1 VREFLSNTAHLHVVL
16 NHVPTI
22 GFLVGLAIFLIGLAR
37 RHDGLK
43 RTGLTIFF
51 VVANVSIATYVTG
64 VGAEALIKDRPD
76 VSGAAIRAH
85 EDAAL
90 LAFTLMEITGFFA
103 WLALWQWRRI
113 PRRPPRW
120 TMPVVLLLSVATF
133 ALMANAANLGGEI
146 SHAEIRSASAAA
158 ATPAPDGEA
167 TGVAQ
172 SLGMFVAGETWVWPA
187 CETIHF
193 IGLCL
198 LFGVVLIVDLRM
210 LGMVK
215 SVSYAAVFQLLPL
228 GMLGFGLNL
237 ITGMLFFMG
246 NPGQYIH
253 NVMFFW
259 KIVLVMLGGFNVL
272 YFTLDHEPWEL
283 GPGDDA
289 PLTAKIAAVSAMFL
303 WVAVLFCGHMLPF
316 LGDAF

>member
-1 VREFLSNTAHLHVVL
+1 
-16 NHVPTI
+16 
-22 GFLVGLAIFLIGLAR
+22 
-37 RHDGLK
+37 
-43 RTGLTIFF
+43 
-51 VVANVSIATYVTG
+51 
-64 VGAEALIKDRPD
+64 
-76 VSGAAIRAH
+76 
-85 EDAAL
+85 
-90 LAFTLMEITGFFA
+90 METTGFFA

-113 PRRPPRW
+113 PRQTPRR
-120 TMPVVLLLSVATF
+120 TLPVVLVLSVVTF

-146 SHAEIRSASAAA
+146 SHAEIRARRW
-158 ATPAPDGEA
+158 PRRRRCPDGEA
-167 TGVAQ
+167 TGVAR
-172 SLGMFVAGETWVWPA
+172 SIGMFVAGESWVWPA

-193 IGLCL
+193 VGLCL
-198 LFGVVLIVDLRM
+198 LFSVVLIVDLRM
-210 LGMVK
+210 LGMMK

-237 ITGMLFFMG
+237 ITGMLFFIG

-272 YFTLDHEPWEL
+272 YFTLDHEPWEV